1 MTRTKPKRNRTRLRQ
16 LLYENGL
23 SLVIGALFLA
33 SLAGHALSGHAVYN
47 EEQRQHGEAEVGL
60 GAFLLSSEFG
70 ETLFENWESE
80 FLQMGAF
87 VLLTVKLRQR
97 GSAESDKLDDEE
109 GKEQDEDDPE
119 KERTKDSPW
128 PVRRGGLALA
138 LYSHSLGIA
147 FFLLFAASFALHV
160 WAGTDH
166 ANAQRAQHGQPPI
179 DTLAYLGDAQLWYE
193 SFQNWQSEFLSVLAM
208 VVLTIF
214 LRERGSAESKHV
226 AAPHR
231 ETGK

>member
-1 MTRTKPKRNRTRLRQ
+1 MSSKRPRPERTGLRR

-23 SLVIGALFLA
+23 SLVVGVLFLA
-33 SLAGHALSGHAVYN
+33 SLVGHILSGRAVYN
-47 EEQRQHGEAEVGL
+47 EEQRTHGGHEVGL
-60 GAFLLSSEFG
+60 ARFLTTGEFG

-87 VLLTVKLRQR
+87 LLLTVKLRQR

-109 GKEQDEDDPE
+109 GKAEDEDHPSR
-119 KERTKDSPW
+119 ERTKDSPW
-128 PVRRGGLALA
+128 PVKRGGWALA
-138 LYSHSLGIA
+138 LYQHSLGLA
-147 FFLLFAASFALHV
+147 FFVLFAGSFFLHL
-160 WAGTDH
+160 WTGTD
-166 ANAQRAQHGQPPI
+166 AVNEQRAQHGESALTVLQ
-179 DTLAYLGDAQLWYE
+179 YFGDAQFWYQ